1 MKGYAYAYAIGTFH
15 IEKTLNVFKI
25 KILKRVMCY
34 NGVQSQRDE
43 LALSQITC
51 KNTKSLPQ

>member
-34 NGVQSQRDE
+34 NG
-43 LALSQITC
+43 I
-51 KNTKSLPQ
+51 